1 MAFEVT
7 SLNPKEPMEA
17 FNMIVSLK
25 AINKQQ
31 REKLRGWAIPLEK
44 WHGLWMI
51 SIKI

>member
-17 FNMIVSLK
+17 FNIIACPK
-25 AINKQQ
+25 TINKQQ
-31 REKLRGWAIPLEK
+31 RKKLRGWAIPLEE

-51 SIKI
+51 SIEI